1 MSRLLGSAPQKA
13 ASELLA
19 VNFNQD
25 HSCVAVGTRHGYS
38 ISNCEPFGR
47 VYNKKEGPIYIIE
60 MLFCTSLVAL
70 VGTPDG
76 TPTSSPRRLQ
86 IVNTKRNSQICS
98 LTFPTTILGVKLNRR
113 RLVVILEEA
122 IYIYDISNMK
132 LLHIIETSPNPNAIC
147 ALSPSS
153 DPCYLAYPSPI
164 PSPTSPFSNP
174 GQSGSNGSGSGASQ
188 SAPGDVLIF
197 DLMSLSVTNI
207 VQAHKTPI
215 SALAL
220 NSTGTMLA
228 TASDKGTIIRVF
240 SVPNAQKVFQLRR
253 GTYPA
258 RIYNLSFNAVSSL
271 LCASSD
277 TDTVHIF
284 KLTQGSSGAAG
295 ASAGRNGAGGRGS
308 GAPSLSRAGSGLEA
322 GSETSSPPGSSNGST
337 AGGYEAFI
345 DDKKKRGGLSGTL
358 RRTSAMVSR
367 NVASSV
373 GGYLPNSLAEIWEPQ
388 RDFAHLK
395 LPTPGV
401 SSLVAVSSTTPQVM
415 VVTSEGY
422 FYQYQIDFENGGECE
437 LMKQYSL
444 LDSVE
449 DSSAAGTTASLNGD

>member
-1 MSRLLGSAPQKA
+1 MSRLLGSSPSKA

-174 GQSGSNGSGSGASQ
+174 GQSGSNSEASSSSASQ
-188 SAPGDVLIF
+188 NAPGDVLIF

-240 SVPNAQKVFQLRR
+240 SVPSAQKLFQFRR

-258 RIYNLSFNAVSSL
+258 RIYNLSFNAVSTL

-284 KLTQGSSGAAG
+284 KLTQSGGSAAG
-295 ASAGRNGAGGRGS
+295 GRNGAGGRGA
-308 GAPSLSRAGSGLEA
+308 APPALARVGSSADA

-358 RRTSAMVSR
+358 RRTSAMLSR
-367 NVASSV
+367 NVAGSV

-395 LPTPGV
+395 LPSPGV

-422 FYQYQIDFENGGECE
+422 FYQYQIDFEHGGECE

-444 LDSVE
+444 LNSADE
-449 DSSAAGTTASLNGD
+449 DSAATAAALDGE

>member
-1 MSRLLGSAPQKA
+1 MSRLLGTAPQKA

-47 VYNKKEGPIYIIE
+47 VYSKKEGPIYIIE

-174 GQSGSNGSGSGASQ
+174 GQAGSNSSNASQ

-228 TASDKGTIIRVF
+228 TSSDKGTIIRVF
-240 SVPNAQKVFQLRR
+240 SVPSAQKLFQFRR

-258 RIYNLSFNAVSSL
+258 RIYSLSFNAVSTL

-284 KLTQGSSGAAG
+284 KLTQGGAAG
-295 ASAGRNGAGGRGS
+295 GRNGAGGRAAAPPALARVSS
-308 GAPSLSRAGSGLEA
+308 GADA

-358 RRTSAMVSR
+358 RRTSAMLSR
-367 NVASSV
+367 NVAGSV

-395 LPTPGV
+395 LPSPGV

-422 FYQYQIDFENGGECE
+422 FYQYQIDLENGGECE

-444 LDSVE
+444 LDSLE
-449 DSSAAGTTASLNGD
+449 DASAAGTTANLNGD

>member
-1 MSRLLGSAPQKA
+1 MFAGADTR
-13 ASELLA
+13 
-19 VNFNQD
+19 NF
-25 HSCVAVGTRHGYS
+25 ALT
-38 ISNCEPFGR
+38 E
-47 VYNKKEGPIYIIE
+47 EGPIYIIE

-132 LLHIIETSPNPNAIC
+132 LLHIIETSPNPNA
-147 ALSPSS
+147 
-153 DPCYLAYPSPI
+153 
-164 PSPTSPFSNP
+164 
-174 GQSGSNGSGSGASQ
+174 SQ
-188 SAPGDVLIF
+188 NAPGDVLIF

-240 SVPNAQKVFQLRR
+240 SVPSAQKLFQFRR

-258 RIYNLSFNAVSSL
+258 RIYNLSFNAVSTL

-284 KLTQGSSGAAG
+284 KLTQSGGSAAG
-295 ASAGRNGAGGRGS
+295 GRNGAGGRGA
-308 GAPSLSRAGSGLEA
+308 APPALARVGSSADA

-358 RRTSAMVSR
+358 RRTSAMLSR
-367 NVASSV
+367 NVAGSV

-395 LPTPGV
+395 LPSPGV

-422 FYQYQIDFENGGECE
+422 FYQYQIDFEHGGECE

-444 LDSVE
+444 LNSADE
-449 DSSAAGTTASLNGD
+449 DSAATAAALDGE